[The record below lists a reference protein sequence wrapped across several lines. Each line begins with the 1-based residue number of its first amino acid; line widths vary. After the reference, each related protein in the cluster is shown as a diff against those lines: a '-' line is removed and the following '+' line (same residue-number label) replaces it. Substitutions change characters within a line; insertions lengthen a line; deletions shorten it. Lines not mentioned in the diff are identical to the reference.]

1 MKKTEKFED
10 SWDEN
15 SFARG
20 SHLKRNVALSVVGA
34 IALFGG
40 YSILTSVETSQD
52 AHMHYI
58 RQDFEEALHVI
69 DSILDNPDQISEHQH
84 ALNIKVS
91 ILLDKKGDFYDIHE
105 AYESLKELYNTN
117 PTIETARKIV
127 SLGDDLKLKEKE
139 LFKYIEFLA
148 KKRDIDSLVRASRY
162 YMAETDPRHK
172 MKARKYLELMPE
184 TTEKFLSLAE
194 LELLAGTSNSSVK
207 AAEQHL
213 NSAVFQGSS
222 DAMMELAFLQLLK
235 AENDKF
241 GAAEYKSQF
250 PVLVKKA
257 VDMGYRGEKLKQAAI
272 VIKYGRYGVPQD
284 MTLADLIEKLIEND
298 TEKK

>member
-1 MKKTEKFED
+1 MKKTQKYED

-15 SFARG
+15 SFTRG
-20 SHLKRNVALSVVGA
+20 SQLKRNVALSVIGA
-34 IALFGG
+34 FVLFGG

-58 RQDFEEALHVI
+58 RQDFDKSLDVI
-69 DSILDNPDQISEHQH
+69 DSILSNPEQSAEYEQ

-91 ILLDKKGDFYDIHE
+91 ILLDEKGDYYDIHE
-105 AYESLKELYNTN
+105 AYSSLKELYRTN

-127 SLGDDLKLKEKE
+127 SLGDELELKEKE

-162 YMAETDPRHK
+162 YMADSDIRVK

-184 TTEKFLSLAE
+184 TSEKFLNIAQ
-194 LELLAGTSNSSVK
+194 LELLSGTTNSSIK
-207 AAEQHL
+207 AAEQNL

-222 DAMMELAFLQLLK
+222 EAMIELAFLQLLK
-235 AENDKF
+235 ADQDKF
-241 GAAEYKSQF
+241 AAAEFKAQF
-250 PVLVKKA
+250 PVMVKKA
-257 VDMGYRGEKLKQAAI
+257 VDMGYRGVKLKQAAI

-284 MTLADLIEKLIEND
+284 MTLADLIEEIIKND
-298 TEKK
+298 AS